1 MAAQGFH
8 TSVHLKY
15 CKDNHYANT
24 VNVTSANVI
33 HEDCGEGEDF
43 GRSFDGEASDTAEEI
58 FDSRGI
64 NVGNSHFF
72 DVTDDELKPKSCC
85 FKSEVEM
92 KFENESDKFWDE
104 FSKNFEYKVS
114 TFSSGNE
121 INSDH
126 EMNSESDVF
135 WNKFG
140 QISSQNNCVAQSDG
154 EKGDSMGNL
163 HDAKTL
169 KLTHTDQSGKLN
181 MVDISDKANTTRV
194 AIASGIVYLGE
205 QAFQLVKE
213 NRMKK
218 GDVTTVAKIAGIN
231 GAKRASDLIP
241 LCHNIPLSKVSVDI
255 ELNQDINAVIV
266 TSLAKS
272 YGKTGVEMEALTA
285 VTVAALTVYD
295 MCKAV
300 SKDIVIGNIQ
310 LIHKSG
316 GKSGEF
322 NRN

>member
-24 VNVTSANVI
+24 VNVTGAKAN
-33 HEDCGEGEDF
+33 HADCGEGENF
-43 GRSFDGEASDTAEEI
+43 GKAFDDEASDTAEEI
-58 FDSRGI
+58 FDSSRI
-64 NVGNSHFF
+64 NVGNRHFI
-72 DVTDDELKPKSCC
+72 DVTDEELKLKSGC

-92 KFENESDKFWDE
+92 KFENESDKFWEE

-114 TFSSGNE
+114 TFSSRNE
-121 INSDH
+121 INCDH
-126 EMNSESDVF
+126 EINNESDVF
-135 WNKFG
+135 LNKFG
-140 QISSQNNCVAQSDG
+140 QVSSQDDCVADDK
-154 EKGDSMGNL
+154 KGDSMGNL
-163 HDAKTL
+163 YDDKIV

-181 MVDISDKANTTRV
+181 MVDISDKASTTRV
-194 AIASGIVYLGE
+194 AIATGIVYLGE

-231 GAKRASDLIP
+231 GAKRTSDLIP